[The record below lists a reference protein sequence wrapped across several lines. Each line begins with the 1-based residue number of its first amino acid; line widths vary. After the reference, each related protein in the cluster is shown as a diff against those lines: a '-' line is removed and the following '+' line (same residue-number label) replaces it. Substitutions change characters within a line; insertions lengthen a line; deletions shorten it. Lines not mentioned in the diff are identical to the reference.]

1 MGQDISHSQYPPD
14 ETLQPGTYRI
24 SNAVTGTAVQVS
36 DDDSTKI
43 VTWQQHD
50 RENQQWFLQ
59 RSGHGYRLRN
69 RRHNAYLAVSNTDNH
84 ALVLKP
90 ILGVTTSFDSGI
102 SVQLADMNRVLD
114 LHWGSGHNG
123 NEIHIW
129 NLDGG
134 NMPHRIWRVERIG
147 DDFGEETTDSR
158 QEHEL
163 SQLRGELSKAKQ
175 ELSDLHSL
183 LYQRDETIRQ
193 LQQDLKAKEEALKHA
208 RKTDEESTQ
217 LRHQHSILESKFQQQ
232 QTETASLQA
241 KMDRVEYLMSQ
252 MMNKPSGDPGAGN
265 KWQTHSYSL
274 RGTGSFKY
282 WDFEYLEDDT
292 KRMTLEQ
299 FGTNAKEEEYK
310 QEVAY
315 LQKELKCASKQV
327 IACGTEL

>member
-50 RENQQWFLQ
+50 RENQQ
-59 RSGHGYRLRN
+59 
-69 RRHNAYLAVSNTDNH
+69 VSPH
-84 ALVLKP
+84 P
-90 ILGVTTSFDSGI
+90 FDSGI

-158 QEHEL
+158 QEQSVGNSAAKNEPTNKGLAETQEEIISNSEL
-163 SQLRGELSKAKQ
+163 SQLRAELSKAKQ

-252 MMNKPSGDPGAGN
+252 MMNKPSGDPGAG
-265 KWQTHSYSL
+265 
-274 RGTGSFKY
+274 
-282 WDFEYLEDDT
+282 
-292 KRMTLEQ
+292 
-299 FGTNAKEEEYK
+299 GTN
-310 QEVAY
+310 
-315 LQKELKCASKQV
+315 
-327 IACGTEL
+327 

>member
-50 RENQQWFLQ
+50 RENQQ
-59 RSGHGYRLRN
+59 
-69 RRHNAYLAVSNTDNH
+69 
-84 ALVLKP
+84 
-90 ILGVTTSFDSGI
+90 
-102 SVQLADMNRVLD
+102 
-114 LHWGSGHNG
+114 
-123 NEIHIW
+123 IHIW

-158 QEHEL
+158 QEQSVGNSTAKNEPTNKGLPETQEEIISNSEL

-241 KMDRVEYLMSQ
+241 KMDRVEYLMTQ
-252 MMNKPSGDPGAGN
+252 IHIP
-265 KWQTHSYSL
+265 L

>member
-84 ALVLKP
+84 ALVYASRYPTTWLFLKFNGNY
-90 ILGVTTSFDSGI
+90 I
-102 SVQLADMNRVLD
+102 VQLADMNRVLD

-158 QEHEL
+158 QEQSVGNSTAKNEPTNKGLPETQEEIISNSEL

-241 KMDRVEYLMSQ
+241 KMDRVEYLMTQ
-252 MMNKPSGDPGAGN
+252 MMNKPSGDPGAG
-265 KWQTHSYSL
+265 S
-274 RGTGSFKY
+274 
-282 WDFEYLEDDT
+282 
-292 KRMTLEQ
+292 
-299 FGTNAKEEEYK
+299 TN
-310 QEVAY
+310 
-315 LQKELKCASKQV
+315 
-327 IACGTEL
+327 

>member
-84 ALVLKP
+84 ALVYASRLKP

-158 QEHEL
+158 QEQ
-163 SQLRGELSKAKQ
+163 SVGNSTAKN
-175 ELSDLHSL
+175 EPTNKGL

-241 KMDRVEYLMSQ
+241 KMDRVEYLMTQ
-252 MMNKPSGDPGAGN
+252 MMNKPSGDPGAG
-265 KWQTHSYSL
+265 S
-274 RGTGSFKY
+274 
-282 WDFEYLEDDT
+282 
-292 KRMTLEQ
+292 
-299 FGTNAKEEEYK
+299 TN
-310 QEVAY
+310 
-315 LQKELKCASKQV
+315 
-327 IACGTEL
+327 